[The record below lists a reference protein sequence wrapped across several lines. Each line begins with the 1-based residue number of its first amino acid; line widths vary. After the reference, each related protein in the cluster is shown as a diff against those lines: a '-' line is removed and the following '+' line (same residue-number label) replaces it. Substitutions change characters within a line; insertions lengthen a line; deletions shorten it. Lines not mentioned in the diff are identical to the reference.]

1 MPSIN
6 IHSKRRHR
14 ERKQILKGDRRS
26 TIPLQ
31 ISFMIL
37 RAIDEANKKGQRA
50 YATQI
55 SCNLLALISLKSD
68 LSQIEPHHNNY
79 LEIKI

>member
-1 MPSIN
+1 
-6 IHSKRRHR
+6 
-14 ERKQILKGDRRS
+14 
-26 TIPLQ
+26 
-31 ISFMIL
+31 MIL

-68 LSQIEPHHNNY
+68 LSQIEPHHNYY